1 MAILDWLEGGGWL
14 NFSPLFPLN
23 LGYPLRFNQGFYNFQ
38 DSQKTLSLGNTWRGG
53 GGMQI
58 WETSIQTKYT
68 GYLIIFAK
76 FI

>member
-38 DSQKTLSLGNTWRGG
+38 DFQKTLSLGNTWRGG
-53 GGMQI
+53 GGECRYGKPRYKQ
-58 WETSIQTKYT
+58 SIQD
-68 GYLIIFAK
+68 I
-76 FI
+76 